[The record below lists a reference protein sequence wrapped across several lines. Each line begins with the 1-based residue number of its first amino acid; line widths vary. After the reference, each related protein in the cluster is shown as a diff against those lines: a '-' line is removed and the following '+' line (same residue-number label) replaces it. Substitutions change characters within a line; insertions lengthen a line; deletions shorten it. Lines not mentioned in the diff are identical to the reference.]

1 MTGADIFIDPR
12 AGKCVRGPLSI
23 ITSDDEAEGASGGG
37 GATAGEGA
45 GAIVAAG
52 SHWRELREQSL
63 MASPRLV
70 VGCLLFDRRRI
81 WLVRDMLGMHG
92 RGVGPAPPEL
102 PCSPAR
108 AGGAAGSGAGLATA
122 TGVAT
127 IMTGLG
133 S

>member
-12 AGKCVRGPLSI
+12 AGKSVRGPLSI

-52 SHWRELREQSL
+52 SALAGVAR
-63 MASPRLV
+63 AIADGFARLV

-108 AGGAAGSGAGLATA
+108 AGGAARSGAGLATA